1 MILKIE
7 KNAFSLIEIA
17 IVIGVLSIFSAVA
30 IPAFNCVRRRAIST
44 AAQET
49 IRQIK
54 EECETNYINGIDKF
68 TSSNL
73 DKYQI
78 TSSGSNSC
86 SGGTVTLTPE
96 DTSLYPT
103 YLYKF
108 EDSELSYNFKG
119 QTGTSFVACNKLICG
134 HGNSRKINLKRDF
147 VVADTYKE
155 RGCSGYVLVEGPSW
169 EQAQENALDLGGNLV
184 TVNDS
189 DENKFIEELSLE
201 NELGFLWIGLKLNNN
216 TENWEWANGEDFS
229 KSSFDNFSRS
239 IGQGYGDGGFENYG
253 AIVTKFNPHY
263 EKWNY
268 ISGGWHDSYNLNPIV
283 KDAKG
288 IVEIPICNL

>member
-1 MILKIE
+1 MNFSKDEGFSGIE
-7 KNAFSLIEIA
+7 VA
-17 IVIGVLSIFSAVA
+17 IVIAVLSIFGAVA
-30 IPAFNCVRRRAIST
+30 IPAFNCARRRTIST

-54 EECETNYINGIDKF
+54 EECETNYIYGIDKF
-68 TSSNL
+68 TSSNPE
-73 DKYQI
+73 KYQI
-78 TSSGSNSC
+78 SASGTNSC

-96 DTSLYPT
+96 DTNLYPT

-108 EDSELSYNFKG
+108 AESELSYNFKG

-134 HGNSRKINLKRDF
+134 DGGSNKINLEQDF
-147 VVADTYKE
+147 IVRDTYVE
-155 RGCSGYVLVEGPSW
+155 RGCSAYVLVEGPSW
-169 EQAQENALDLGGNLV
+169 EEAEANAKVLGGNLV

-189 DENKFIEELSLE
+189 DENKFIEKLSSE
-201 NELGFLWIGLKLNNN
+201 NELGFLWIGLKLNNDSG
-216 TENWEWANGEDFS
+216 NWEWANKEDFS
-229 KSSFDNFSRS
+229 GSSFDNFSRS
-239 IGQGYGDGGFENYG
+239 IGQGFGGGSENYG

-268 ISGGWHDSYNLNPIV
+268 ISGGWHDSNNLNAIV

-288 IVEIPICNL
+288 IVEIPICN